1 LEEFLVGNNVGCLTV
16 VANDPIQG
24 VPIPMRLLYPTT
36 ATERAEQFGPYEVN
50 VALNAP
56 PEGEQLPLV
65 VISHGSAGSSL
76 TYRGLAVHLAR
87 AGFVVALPEHPGN
100 NRTDN
105 SLEGTIANLENRP
118 RHIRL
123 VIDAAFA
130 NLVIGQMLLRN
141 RVALIGHS
149 MGGYTALAVA
159 GGKSMAGPLETENKK
174 IQPVSVCPD
183 PRIEALVLLAP
194 ACGWFN
200 YGNALAD
207 VDVPILLMTAEK
219 DALALHL
226 HADLVKRSVRDPN
239 KVDFREISNAG
250 HHSFQSPFPP
260 NMTCS
265 DFPP

>member
-1 LEEFLVGNNVGCLTV
+1 
-16 VANDPIQG
+16 
-24 VPIPMRLLYPTT
+24 
-36 ATERAEQFGPYEVN
+36 
-50 VALNAP
+50 
-56 PEGEQLPLV
+56 
-65 VISHGSAGSSL
+65 
-76 TYRGLAVHLAR
+76 VHLAR